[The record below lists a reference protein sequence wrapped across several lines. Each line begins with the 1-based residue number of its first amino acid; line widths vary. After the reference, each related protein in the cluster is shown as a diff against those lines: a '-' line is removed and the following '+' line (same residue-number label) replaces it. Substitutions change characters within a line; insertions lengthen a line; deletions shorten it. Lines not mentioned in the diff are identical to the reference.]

1 MQQPLSSH
9 RFGHKWEET
18 NQMIIRWAVD
28 LRRQYLKIS
37 ERPQYVKAER
47 PWNQLAKGWRHP
59 TAAEKAG

>member
-1 MQQPLSSH
+1 
-9 RFGHKWEET
+9 
-18 NQMIIRWAVD
+18 MIIRWAVD